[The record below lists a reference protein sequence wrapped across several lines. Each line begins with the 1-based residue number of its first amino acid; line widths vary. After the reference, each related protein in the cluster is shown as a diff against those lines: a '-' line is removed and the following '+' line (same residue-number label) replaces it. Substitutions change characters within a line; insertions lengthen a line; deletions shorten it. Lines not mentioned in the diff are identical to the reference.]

1 MTLHERMRRSAT
13 ELVWRGIPAF
23 RRGPFVDRFSTEV
36 RDFPKGGST
45 AEFEFSP

>member
-1 MTLHERMRRSAT
+1 MTLPERMRFSAT
-13 ELVWRGIPAF
+13 ELFWRGNPAL
-23 RRGPFVDRFSTEV
+23 RRGSIVDRFSTEV